1 MAWTNANPL
10 LTKYCEKKKG
20 GGERRGERTRRTE
33 RKKPKEA
40 LLVPIPGKRARSGH
54 GNERDA
60 VNRRFCRRV
69 SCRAIARAAGA
80 TFDFVVCAIE
90 GTLRDDPC
98 AYLLHLLVVQGHRHD
113 PRTHLHNRG
122 NVARK
127 HAHVTRRRRHLH
139 LVNLRAVELDV
150 VRHVEVQREL
160 RGRRRGNL
168 RKRLHEG
175 GGRARVIHR
184 RRLDGLER
192 AHETRDGLL
201 LRLGRAHRGRAE
213 RAGRGRGRD
222 RPERGETRRGVTK
235 SHRG

>member
-1 MAWTNANPL
+1 MSAAANR
-10 LTKYCEKKKG
+10 KKK
-20 GGERRGERTRRTE
+20 TE
-33 RKKPKEA
+33 GSAFGADSREA
-40 LLVPIPGKRARSGH
+40 GSVGH

-60 VNRRFCRRV
+60 ASRFCRRV

-90 GTLRDDPC
+90 GTVRDDPF